1 MAFVSNVA
9 GGAALG
15 AGVGSIVPGIGTGV
29 GAVVGGAAGALA
41 SIFGGSDAPA
51 TPATYT
57 PLGLPAPTWI
67 VVTDDSVNGVY
78 HYVNTQTG
86 ATTNPG
92 EVPAN
97 AVIQNFDGSLF
108 QTDARGQTTPV
119 ATAAQVAQ
127 DHAYSLGGA
136 FGSTPGQMWQDA
148 AQVGAYDQ
156 GLLQQAG
163 TSAQNLLGGAANSS
177 FAAGQGILQGTS
189 AMAAE
194 QQQLGQQGLA
204 QGQALSDYYNQMGQ
218 SALQGMSGLGAQAN
232 QASAFYGAQGNALLG
247 QQQDLSGAGLAELSA
262 IRQQANQA
270 IGAMNG
276 GANTSAGAQQ
286 YYGDQS
292 AQYGQNA
299 QNSQNQASAS
309 FSNLANQGQN
319 NQQQLNAL
327 GNSSLQT
334 GQALSNN
341 IYNQGQSSQ
350 NYLQSMGTGSQQQG
364 AQAST
369 SLGNYGAQTQGNLAD
384 LGYEANQQGR
394 AASSALSAYGQQNQA
409 GLSGLGTDANQT
421 AAGYGQAGM
430 GQLGYSGEERASA
443 LQSVQSLRDF
453 YNQPLDVPSAA
464 DAQFKLGM
472 DQNMANAVSL
482 ARSGR
487 GAGDNANAMRQAM
500 FSNAATQQQGNLQY
514 AQLRAQE
521 IAAGRQAQ
529 LQGMGMEQST
539 LGNLRGQD
547 ISASQS
553 LGTLGSQYA
562 GLGQGYYNT
571 GAQLGQAA
579 QQAAGQLGQAYNAT
593 AAGLNQTGAQV
604 GVGAQQAA
612 GQLGLGY
619 NQIGQGYNTAGAQV
633 GQQATQAAGNL
644 GLGFSQLGGQL
655 YTQGAELGQNA
666 TNAAGQGMGALGSQQ
681 TGAQQATGQLGLG
694 YGQLGQQY
702 TQGAGNLGIAAGTL
716 SENTLGQFGQQALQG
731 ASTAGQ
737 LGLGYANTGQAYY
750 QGGLNAANAFGNTAQ
765 NALGTGLGFEQGM
778 YGLGNQITG
787 TGVGAYTNLSGQ
799 GNALLGQSAG
809 VGLNTAGLVTGIDQQ
824 TMGLRTQ
831 MAHDQLSAYVSMYG
845 ADRGVAIA
853 QAQAQATGDAAL
865 LSAVSTFGAGLLTS
879 QSQGGSQ
886 PAAAQPASDERV
898 KENVRGQVFD
908 LRDAGGWAYEYIDP
922 TMPGAAPGTH
932 FGPMA
937 QELERSPSARSA
949 VVDGDDGYKRVDTS
963 RLSLILASTVG
974 QEQRRGDDLTKRLR
988 RLEAL
993 LETT

>member
-1 MAFVSNVA
+1 MASTTKVLAGAGTGAAVGTAFGPVGTVVGGLA
-9 GGAALG
+9 GGALAALFGGDDPSAPAPYVPRASNAPWVYDPARGTIVNQITGEALAPGTNPPPGSMVQTDTGTFLIDQNGIGQAQDPYQLG
-15 AGVGSIVPGIGTGV
+15 A
-29 GAVVGGAAGALA
+29 
-41 SIFGGSDAPA
+41 
-51 TPATYT
+51 
-57 PLGLPAPTWI
+57 
-67 VVTDDSVNGVY
+67 
-78 HYVNTQTG
+78 
-86 ATTNPG
+86 
-92 EVPAN
+92 
-97 AVIQNFDGSLF
+97 
-108 QTDARGQTTPV
+108 
-119 ATAAQVAQ
+119 
-127 DHAYSLGGA
+127 A
-136 FGSTPGQMWQDA
+136 FGSSPGQMWQDA

-156 GLLQQAG
+156 GILANAG
-163 TSAQNLLGGAANSS
+163 ANAQNLLGGAANSS

-276 GANTSAGAQQ
+276 GANASAGAQQ

-299 QNSQNQASAS
+299 QNSQNQASTS
-309 FSNLANQGQN
+309 FNNLANQGQN
-319 NQQQLNAL
+319 NQQQLNVL
-327 GNSSLQT
+327 GNSALQT

-341 IYNQGQSSQ
+341 IYNQGIGQQ
-350 NYLQSMGTGSQQQG
+350 NYLQDQGTGAQQQG
-364 AQAST
+364 QRAST
-369 SLGNYGAQTQGNLAD
+369 ALGNYGAQTQGNLND
-384 LGYEANQQGR
+384 LAYQTNQQGQE
-394 AASSALSAYGQQNQA
+394 ASGALSAYGQQNQA
-409 GLSGLGTDANQT
+409 GLSGLGASANQA

-430 GQLGYSGEERASA
+430 GQLGYSGQERTSA

-666 TNAAGQGMGALGSQQ
+666 TDAAGQGMGALGSQQ

-879 QSQGGSQ
+879 QSSGGSA
-886 PAAAQPASDERV
+886 PAPAQASPDMTQWSNTTGVNLPASDERI

-922 TMPGAAPGTH
+922 TMPGAASGTH